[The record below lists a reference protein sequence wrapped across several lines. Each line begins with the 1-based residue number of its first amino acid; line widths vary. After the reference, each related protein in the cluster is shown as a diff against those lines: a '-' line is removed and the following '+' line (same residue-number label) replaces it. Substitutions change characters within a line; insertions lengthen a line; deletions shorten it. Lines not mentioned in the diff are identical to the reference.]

1 MRLHQYLDA
10 IVVILTGYVAI
21 NLEVFRS
28 VAKFSRSPVGF
39 RHHLALGLTAVC
51 TDILSPVTTSV
62 NERSREDFQYHQH
75 TDAAPNLAV

>member
-1 MRLHQYLDA
+1 
-10 IVVILTGYVAI
+10 
-21 NLEVFRS
+21 
-28 VAKFSRSPVGF
+28 
-39 RHHLALGLTAVC
+39 LTAVC